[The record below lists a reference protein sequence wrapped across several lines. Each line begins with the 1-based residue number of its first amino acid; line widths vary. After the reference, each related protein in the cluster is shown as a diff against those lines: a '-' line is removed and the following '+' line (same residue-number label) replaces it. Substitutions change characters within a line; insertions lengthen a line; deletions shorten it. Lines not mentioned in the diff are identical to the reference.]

1 MNIDN
6 KKQRFSLPFTELE
19 LRLYLDTHPNDVR
32 ALEAYRQVCE
42 ALYSSGS
49 TYSGVC
55 ARGDSQNRESGWT
68 WIDNP
73 WPWEAEANII
83 EGEE

>member
-1 MNIDN
+1 MNTNGN
-6 KKQRFSLPFTELE
+6 KKQKFSLPFAELE
-19 LRLYLDTHPNDVR
+19 LRLYLDTHPDDVR

-42 ALYSSGS
+42 AMSSYGRNC
-49 TYSGVC
+49 GCV
-55 ARGDSQNRESGWT
+55 DSQNRESGWT